1 MAPAKNT
8 NAREA
13 SQIRPLRRGKS
24 GAFRKR
30 CVNSYIFLQREVPIF
45 HLLGV
50 NQRPSEGRSRSRSGA
65 SPLFRQLAGGSR
77 CGSPFRFAAVAAPP
91 AHGRPYG
98 QDLVFEFRTG
108 FASQQMQL
116 QGDAIGQAQRPVFA
130 GDQQCGSLPAG
141 AS

>member
-1 MAPAKNT
+1 MAAVKNT
-8 NAREA
+8 SAREA
-13 SQIRPLRRGKS
+13 SQIRPLRRGNS

-30 CVNSYIFLQREVPIF
+30 YVNSYIILQREVPIF

-50 NQRPSEGRSRSRSGA
+50 NQRPPDRRSRSGA

-77 CGSPFRFAAVAAPP
+77 RGSPFRFAAVVAPP
-91 AHGRPYG
+91 AHGCPYG
-98 QDLVFEFRTG
+98 QDLILEFRTS

-116 QGDAIGQAQRPVFA
+116 QGDVIGQAQRPVFT
-130 GDQQCGSLPAG
+130 GDQQCGGLPAG